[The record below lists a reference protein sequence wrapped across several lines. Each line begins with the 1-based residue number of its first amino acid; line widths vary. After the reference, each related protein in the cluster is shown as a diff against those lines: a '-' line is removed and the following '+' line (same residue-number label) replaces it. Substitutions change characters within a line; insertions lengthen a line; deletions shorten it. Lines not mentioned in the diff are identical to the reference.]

1 MVGRTIFHPDRAFV
15 RRWTRFWMRYAGL
28 TPLGRVATRLASGF
42 APPHKARIQLAYMS
56 PTGYVAPSATI
67 HHPDLRLGA
76 NVFIG
81 DRAIIFERENGG
93 PVELGD
99 RVVILRDTIIET
111 AFGGSVTLGAQSSIH
126 PRCQLNAY
134 KASIQIGHGTM
145 IAPNCAFYPYDH
157 GIAPDE
163 PIREQPLQAK
173 GDILVRDEAWLGYGV
188 IVLGGVTI
196 GEGAVI
202 GAGSVVSKDIPDG
215 AIAIGMPARVVKMR
229 NDVVIHTEIETSK
242 G

>member
-1 MVGRTIFHPDRAFV
+1 MN
-15 RRWTRFWMRYAGL
+15 
-28 TPLGRVATRLASGF
+28 
-42 APPHKARIQLAYMS
+42 

-81 DRAIIFERENGG
+81 DRVMIFERENGG

-99 RVVILRDTIIET
+99 RVEILRDTIIET
-111 AFGGSVTLGAQSSIH
+111 AYGGSVTLGAQSSIH

-134 KASIQIGHGTM
+134 KASIQIGHGTL

-157 GIAPDE
+157 GIAPDKL
-163 PIREQPLQAK
+163 IREQPLQTR
-173 GDILVRDEAWLGYGV
+173 GDILVGDEAWLGYGV

-196 GEGAVI
+196 GEGTVI
-202 GAGSVVSKDIPDG
+202 GAGSVVTSDIPEG
-215 AIAIGMPARVVKMR
+215 AIAVGVPARIVKMR
-229 NDVVIHTEIETSK
+229 NEIDFHTE
-242 G
+242 